1 MQVQSFV
8 MMISF
13 SSIHFVQAA
22 LLLIHI
28 YSAVAE
34 LSEDFCDRA
43 TYGQPNYSTCIA
55 LLYGNPTHGGTGIY
69 NIDSDEHGFLLPY
82 FGHGAD
88 FTISQWRHRVRL
100 PEVWHNGTPRC
111 PSQLFVG
118 KLYLADILYV
128 DGCKIALLVKPGPM
142 GGFTTDSGSWAEIA
156 DRGKAL
162 LDYCLLGR
170 RAPAIWGGGVGHAGT
185 HGRLNIVIYQRGSVF
200 DRAIAGGIGPGG
212 LVGVDWNETTANL
225 SASGRIGILS
235 HA

>member
-1 MQVQSFV
+1 

-28 YSAVAE
+28 YSAAAE

-43 TYGQPNYSTCIA
+43 TYGQPNHSTCIA
-55 LLYGNPTHGGTGIY
+55 LLYGNPTHRGAGIY
-69 NIDSDEHGFLLPY
+69 NIDSDEHGFFLPY
-82 FGHGAD
+82 FGRSAD
-88 FTISQWRHRVRL
+88 FTINQWRHRITL
-100 PEVWHNGTPRC
+100 PAVWHN
-111 PSQLFVG
+111 
-118 KLYLADILYV
+118 
-128 DGCKIALLVKPGPM
+128 DGCKIALLVEPGPM

-185 HGRLNIVIYQRGSVF
+185 HG
-200 DRAIAGGIGPGG
+200 PGG